1 MIVMAIAMKV
11 KSFAAKGFDKTK
23 AATTAVSAAMM
34 VAAAQVMPV
43 FCDLNPDN
51 FTDEKVLNAVLSIFF
66 KIALI
71 AGILLIFAAVIMIA
85 ISFLS
90 DAPERKLSAMMMA
103 VVGIVLVILRAC
115 SNPILALFGLTGTT
129 G

>member
-1 MIVMAIAMKV
+1 MAIASKV
-11 KSFAAKGFDKTK
+11 KSFTAKGFDKTK

-103 VVGIVLVILRAC
+103 GVGIVLVILRAC
-115 SNPILALFGLTGTT
+115 SNPILALFGLTGAT

>member
-1 MIVMAIAMKV
+1 MAIASKV
-11 KSFAAKGFDKTK
+11 KSFTAKGFDKTK

-103 VVGIVLVILRAC
+103 GVGIVLVILRAC
-115 SNPILALFGLTGTT
+115 SNPILALFGLTGPT

>member
-1 MIVMAIAMKV
+1 MAIASKV
-11 KSFAAKGFDKTK
+11 KSFAAQGFDKTK

-103 VVGIVLVILRAC
+103 GVGIVLVILRAC
-115 SNPILALFGLTGTT
+115 SNPILALFGLTSTT

>member
-1 MIVMAIAMKV
+1 MAIASKV
-11 KSFAAKGFDKTK
+11 KAFAAKGFDKTK
-23 AATTAVSAAMM
+23 AATTAASAAMM
-34 VAAAQVMPV
+34 VATAQVMPV

-71 AGILLIFAAVIMIA
+71 AGILLVFAAIIQIA

-103 VVGIVLVILRAC
+103 GVGIVLVLLKVF
-115 SNPILALFGLTGTT
+115 SGPILALFGLSGTT